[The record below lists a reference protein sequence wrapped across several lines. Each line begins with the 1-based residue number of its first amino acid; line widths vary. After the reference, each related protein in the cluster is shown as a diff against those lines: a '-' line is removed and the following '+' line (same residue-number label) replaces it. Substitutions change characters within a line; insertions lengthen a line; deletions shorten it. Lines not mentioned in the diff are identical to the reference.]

1 LNLVLLVSIGLFAPE
16 STRGQNTYQP
26 VDASRDKILGGGTLV
41 VDDDGVECPGA
52 PFTTIQAAVTSAI
65 AGDTIQVCA
74 GTYKENVT
82 INKSLTLNGAN
93 AGIAGNAVRGAES
106 IILTN
111 GNQLNVVT
119 VTAANVIIDGFTVDG
134 DDPLVTGVA
143 LFSGDDTNVQH
154 GIRVSATFGN
164 QTVRN
169 NLIKRVSIGWR
180 GDAGL
185 ASGSLITANW
195 FDSIGNFDFGYAVN
209 FRNDVYGDVT
219 DNLMTRVWTGI
230 HTSQHSAV
238 GAPASWIISG
248 NEIHSYAS
256 GLDYWNHFGSAT
268 PLTFTNNQITA
279 EPTAVANNFG
289 ILIVTI
295 NDSINPAFTGNTIT
309 GTDYGLGITNSSTT
323 NTITFD
329 GTNTVSNAEVAGV
342 LLTNNLNFNPV
353 GTTSLLFPGV
363 ATAVNISG
371 MPVTVAAGAIG
382 VSVVATNVTPA
393 AVTIGISASTT
404 IDGGATGIAI
414 DGGDASIVGNTL
426 NDTAL
431 NGQTSSYIFLAN
443 GALDGLEIDAVSVT
457 FDGTTGAVKT
467 LPQNLATEDKIE
479 HELDAAALGFIRV
492 KAGNIF
498 VTPDSGSIQRGIDAA
513 TAGDILNVASGTY
526 AESVDVNKA
535 VTLFG
540 EPTITGTLTASAS
553 GAAIG
558 PGFSPGIIASG
569 DLTMVSGTTL
579 SIELNSTT
587 PGTGYDRLNVTGGV
601 SLGNATLSVTAGFTP
616 GFGNRFTIID
626 NDGLD
631 PVTGTF
637 NGLAEGATFI
647 LGAATY
653 QVTYTGGTGNDV
665 QLIVTASPTSSS
677 VPVGGT
683 IRSASGVPV
692 PNARVVLADAAGV
705 TRSALSNAFGNYRFE
720 NVRAGEA
727 YFIGVTRKGFT
738 FSPRFVVVGDELTE
752 VNFTAEP

>member
-1 LNLVLLVSIGLFAPE
+1 LNLVLLISIGLFAPE
-16 STRGQNTYQP
+16 WTRGQNIDQP
-26 VDASRDKILGGGTLV
+26 GKNLGGGGLV
-41 VDDDGVECPGA
+41 VDDDGMECPGA

-65 AGDTIQVCA
+65 SGDTIQVCA

-93 AGIAGNAVRGAES
+93 AGVAGNAVRGAES

-119 VTAANVIIDGFTVDG
+119 VTAANVMVDGFTVDG
-134 DDPLVTGVA
+134 DDPLATGVT

-169 NLIKRVSIGWR
+169 NIIRRVSIGWR
-180 GDAGL
+180 GDTGL

-219 DNLMTRVWTGI
+219 NNLMTRVWTGI
-230 HTSQHSAV
+230 HTSQHSAA
-238 GAPASWIISG
+238 GGPASWTVSG

-279 EPTAVANNFG
+279 EPAAIANNFG

-295 NDSINPAFTGNTIT
+295 NDSINPVFTGNTIT
-309 GTDYGLGITNSSTT
+309 GTDYGIGITNSSTT
-323 NTITFD
+323 NTVTFD
-329 GTNTVSNAEVAGV
+329 ETNTVSDAGIAGV
-342 LLTNNLNFNPV
+342 LLTNNLDFNPV

-371 MPVTVAAGAIG
+371 MPVTAAAGATG
-382 VSVVATNVTPA
+382 VSVVATNAVPA
-393 AVTIGISASTT
+393 AVTLGISGSTA
-404 IDGGATGIAI
+404 IGGGAAGIAI
-414 DGGDASIVGNTL
+414 DGDDASIVGNTL

-431 NGQTSSYIFLAN
+431 SGQTSDYIFLTN
-443 GALDGLEIDAVSVT
+443 GALDGLEIDAAAVT

-467 LPQNLATEDKIE
+467 LPQNLAAEDKIV
-479 HELDAAALGFIRV
+479 HELDAATLGFIRV

-513 TAGDILNVASGTY
+513 AAGEVLNIATGTY

-535 VTLFG
+535 ITLFG
-540 EPTITGTLTASAS
+540 EPAITGSLTASAS
-553 GAAIG
+553 GAAIA
-558 PGFSPGIIASG
+558 PGFSPGIISGG
-569 DLTMVSGTTL
+569 DLAMSSGTTL
-579 SIELNSTT
+579 NIELNGSV
-587 PGTGYDRLNVTGGV
+587 PGTGYDQLNVTGGV
-601 SLGNATLSVTAGFTP
+601 TLGNATLSVTAGFTP
-616 GFGNRFTIID
+616 GLGNRFTIID
-626 NDGLD
+626 NDGAD

-637 NGLAEGATFI
+637 NGLAEGAIFI

-665 QLIVTASPTSSS
+665 QLIVTVSPTSSS

-683 IRSASGVPV
+683 IRSATGVSV
-692 PNARVVLADAAGV
+692 PNARVVLTNAAGV

-720 NVRAGEA
+720 NIMVGEA
-727 YFIGVTRKGFT
+727 YFIGVTRKGFV
-738 FSPRFVVVGDELTE
+738 FSPRIIVVGDELTE
-752 VNFTAEP
+752 LDFTAGP